1 MASENSRC
9 RAVGWPR
16 RLRRRKAMPCAAFL
30 RAPCSTYGNFLLSW
44 QWSAVARAKRFR
56 MEPAVRKWLART
68 LLCTEALKLGH
79 PSQNLAAGLA
89 FDSLS
94 RSTARVQSAGDHA
107 RITNLHTVGGNA
119 TLRAVPIS
127 SLGPCHQ
134 LHLACRTR
142 CERMSNTGFQENMAL
157 SKSQTCTASP
167 QTRVKF
173 WRSCYPFLMLS
184 EVATPARRAAFCL
197 LRQCQHPEERQ
208 ELSDLRPESH
218 TKMSWGP

>member
-1 MASENSRC
+1 
-9 RAVGWPR
+9 
-16 RLRRRKAMPCAAFL
+16 MPCAAFL

-107 RITNLHTVGGNA
+107 KDHQSSYRRWKCHFESCAHFIFGALTSPSLKPALQAHRLELSFGGA
-119 TLRAVPIS
+119 AIPS
-127 SLGPCHQ
+127 SCFRRWPPRPAGPPS
-134 LHLACRTR
+134 AFFVNVSTR
-142 CERMSNTGFQENMAL
+142 RSD
-157 SKSQTCTASP
+157 
-167 QTRVKF
+167 
-173 WRSCYPFLMLS
+173 RSCPTCGLKVTRRCRGGPNLDYSKLEPLRSSISRVNITTPFH
-184 EVATPARRAAFCL
+184 A
-197 LRQCQHPEERQ
+197 
-208 ELSDLRPESH
+208 
-218 TKMSWGP
+218 